1 MTNGINIAY
10 ILETESYIEER
21 KNEMP
26 KKVYEF
32 IKQVCHD
39 ERKYLDLVKQW
50 SQGKG
55 VMKIPEPKGGFS
67 IPTSQ

>member
-10 ILETESYIEER
+10 IVETESYIEER

-26 KKVYEF
+26 KNVYEF
-32 IKQVCHD
+32 IKQVCQD

-50 SQGKG
+50 GERKG
-55 VMKIPEPKGGFS
+55 ALKIPAPKG
-67 IPTSQ
+67 I